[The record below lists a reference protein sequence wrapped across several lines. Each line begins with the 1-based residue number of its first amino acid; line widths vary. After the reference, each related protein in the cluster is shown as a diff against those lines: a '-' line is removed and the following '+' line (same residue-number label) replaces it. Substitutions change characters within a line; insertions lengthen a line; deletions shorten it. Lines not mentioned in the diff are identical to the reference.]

1 MTENMWIE
9 CIKVIPNILISLIGV
24 IIFFTLKSTIV
35 EKLLPSISE
44 IKGLGI
50 EIKLVKEKI
59 ENTVKSKAAER
70 DLDYDLGVIKR
81 AERNLKVAN
90 GKSVLWVDDK
100 ISSIK
105 DEVDIYRS
113 LKMNIDISTTTE
125 DALEKLRNFNYDLV
139 ISDMIRDNKTDAG
152 IAFLEEKKKMKN
164 STSLIFYIGAL
175 DLDRGIPTGA
185 FGITNRL
192 DELLH
197 LTLDCFERKID

>member
-1 MTENMWIE
+1 MTEDMWIE
-9 CIKVIPNILISLIGV
+9 LIKIIPSILISLIGV
-24 IIFFTLKSTIV
+24 LIFFILKSTII

-59 ENTVKSKAAER
+59 ESTVKSKAAEH
-70 DLDYDLGVIKR
+70 DVDYDLGVIKR
-81 AERNLKVAN
+81 AEKNLKAA
-90 GKSVLWVDDK
+90 KDKRVLWVDDK

-125 DALEKLRNFNYDLV
+125 DAIEKLLNFDYDLV
-139 ISDMIRDNKTDAG
+139 ITDMVRGEKTSAG
-152 IAFLEEKKKMKN
+152 IELLEEKKKIN
-164 STSLIFYIGAL
+164 NPTNLIFYIGSL
-175 DLDRGIPTGA
+175 DDDKGIPTGA

>member
-9 CIKVIPNILISLIGV
+9 FIKVIPSILISLIGV

-139 ISDMIRDNKTDAG
+139 ISDMVRDDKTSAG

-164 STSLIFYIGAL
+164 TTSLIFYIGAL